1 MKRVTYFFAVIHIF
15 FTSCTI
21 FEKKEIKIP
30 FTYDGNLYLKCKINA
45 TFIGEF
51 MFDTGANGLYLDST
65 FNQKSGLKYSFN
77 QTEVMS
83 FPQNESNKLP
93 LVFECSTITF
103 TPTYPYTM
111 DIKKV
116 FGKHADGIVGWD
128 LFNHKVIKIDYLKSI
143 ISVVDSS
150 DFIVDDSYIKIPLTF
165 SRYILVN
172 SEVIFNELGAIKGH
186 FVLDLG
192 YQGSILLTSATT
204 NKINIDSSSDKRI
217 QYISDWGSLNGR
229 AAGFVTK
236 AKFVKFASLELVNP
250 LVFCSKDRSGPL
262 ASGEYLGL
270 IGNRILE
277 HFDVTIDF
285 SHKVMYLKPNINY
298 NVSMQFTKSGLELID
313 RTDVCEGWLVNR
325 VYFETEAEK
334 TGIKPGDT
342 ITAINN
348 HDIKEFFYKDIKE
361 VFNKT
366 GDSVSLKVKKGA
378 GHLKINIKLKEYL

>member
-1 MKRVTYFFAVIHIF
+1 MKRVTYFFAVIQIF

-83 FPQNESNKLP
+83 VPQNESNKLP

-103 TPTYPYTM
+103 TPSYPYTM

-116 FGKHADGIVGWD
+116 FGKQADGIVGWD

-143 ISVVDSS
+143 INVVDSS
-150 DFIVDDSYIKIPLTF
+150 DFIVDNSSINIPLTF
-165 SRYILVN
+165 GRYILMGT
-172 SEVIFNELGAIKGH
+172 EVIFNEVGGIKGD

-192 YQGSILLTSATT
+192 YQGSVLLTNATT
-204 NKINIDSSSDKRI
+204 NKINLESSGDKKI
-217 QYISDWGSLNGR
+217 QYISDWGSLNGK
-229 AAGFVTK
+229 ATGFVTK
-236 AKFVKFASLELVNP
+236 AKSIKFASLELINP
-250 LVFCSKDRSGPL
+250 LVFCSKDRNGPL

-277 HFDVTIDF
+277 HFDVIIDF
-285 SHKVMYLKPNINY
+285 SRKMMYLKPNINY
-298 NVSMQFTKSGLELID
+298 NVRMQFTKSGLELID
-313 RTDVCEGWLVNR
+313 RTDVCAGWLVNR
-325 VYFETEAEK
+325 VYYETDAEK

-342 ITAINN
+342 ITEINN
-348 HDIKEFFYKDIKE
+348 HDIKEFLYNDIKE
-361 VFNKT
+361 VFNRD

-378 GHLKINIKLKEYL
+378 SHLKINIKLKEYL

>member
-1 MKRVTYFFAVIHIF
+1 MKRVTYFFAVIQIF

-83 FPQNESNKLP
+83 DPQNGSNKPP
-93 LVFECSTITF
+93 LVFECSTITY
-103 TPTYPYTM
+103 TSTNPYTM

-116 FGKHADGIVGWD
+116 FGKQADGIVGWD

-165 SRYILVN
+165 SRYILIN
-172 SEVIFNELGAIKGH
+172 SEVIFNELGAIKGD

-236 AKFVKFASLELVNP
+236 AKSVKFASLELVKP
-250 LVFCSKDRSGPL
+250 LVFCSKDRNGPL

-334 TGIKPGDT
+334 AGIKPGDT
-342 ITAINN
+342 ITEINN
-348 HDIKEFFYKDIKE
+348 HDIKEFLYKDIKE
-361 VFNKT
+361 VFNRA
-366 GDSVSLKVKKGA
+366 GDSVSLKVKKGP